1 MKPKDLA
8 KIESS
13 TSPYSVSQ
21 FIRTEKPYPERKD
34 FENHIHRIL
43 GRLETCLDES
53 GCPEETKQERLK
65 AVKQELSTLD
75 HKDLLKGIALFV
87 NEHIRHLFKLPVET
101 RDAVVIDDLFVIR
114 ELLLSANK
122 TYHYWLL
129 TLSEPVIHLYHGKE
143 DELNEYT
150 EGEFPLEHLVQEA
163 PLERTLSSSVAS
175 AGGHSHSS
183 AGRSAG
189 STHLP
194 GDYAADQDSYK
205 EEHLKQ
211 FFRTAD
217 GALSNV
223 LEEHPYPLIL
233 AGTERN
239 LASFKEISKH
249 HQNAAGFLNGSFN
262 KTSLAELRELATPVI
277 EKHLS
282 GRCACVLEEFQEAL
296 GHKKTAQGIQE
307 VWQTVQEGRCK
318 VLMLERDFYSFAG
331 TAEGEMSLDLSVDR
345 SRSSSDCFVPDNLEA
360 LIRKTRRMGGEIA
373 FFEPDKLKLY
383 DRVAA
388 ILRY

>member
-13 TSPYSVSQ
+13 TSPYSVSL

-34 FENHIHRIL
+34 FENHIQRVL
-43 GRLETCLDES
+43 GRLETCLAES

-75 HKDLLKGIALFV
+75 HKDLLMGIALFV
-87 NEHIRHLFKLPVET
+87 NEHIHHLFKLPVET
-101 RDAVVIDDLFVIR
+101 RDAVVIDELFVIR
-114 ELLLSANK
+114 ELLLSVNK

-129 TLSEPVIHLYHGKE
+129 TLSEPSIHLYHGKE
-143 DELNEYT
+143 DELKEYL
-150 EGEFPLEHLVQEA
+150 EDEFPLVHLIQEA
-163 PLERTLSSSVAS
+163 PLERTMSSSAVS
-175 AGGHSHSS
+175 AGVRSS
-183 AGRSAG
+183 ASRSAG

-211 FFRTAD
+211 FFRKAE
-217 GALSNV
+217 AVLSNV

-262 KTSLAELRELATPVI
+262 KTSLTELRELTLPII

-282 GRCACVLEEFQEAL
+282 ARCVCALEEFEDAL

-318 VLMLERDFYSFAG
+318 VLMLEKDFYSFAG
-331 TAEGEMSLDLSVDR
+331 TTEGDMSLDLSLDR
-345 SRSSSDCFVPDNLEA
+345 SGSSSSSYCFIPDNIEA
-360 LIRKTRRMGGEIA
+360 LIRKTRRMGGEII
-373 FFEPDKLKLY
+373 FFERNQLKLY